1 MEKIKPFVR
10 CVDYWPDHIPP
21 EKLEAYQRLIA
32 EGQIQKH
39 HVIYNRL
46 TGSTTV
52 EYYAIMP
59 HEWIREELR
68 KAVGKTSE
76 KQLMMDMETA
86 AADEQAGAGRTP
98 AKYKIPLPPINGGK
112 GV

>member
-32 EGQIQKH
+32 EEQIQKH

-52 EYYAIMP
+52 EYYSIMP
-59 HEWIREELR
+59 HEWILEELR
-68 KAVGKTSE
+68 KAASE
-76 KQLMMDMETA
+76 PAAEQLSM
-86 AADEQAGAGRTP
+86 
-98 AKYKIPLPPINGGK
+98 PLPD
-112 GV
+112 